1 MTAAAD
7 WIARRKALADAATDG
22 PWTWTEGTNYD
33 CSKLRSGHADA
44 AFIADARTSLP
55 RAVAAL
61 DAVLRLHVPMRIYDE
76 CDHPHQ
82 DGDPDVIDTGELL
95 TCEEMYVYSICRE
108 CCVENP
114 NWPEQAEWCADKH
127 DHRRDGHCATVRV
140 ITEHLDAP

>member
-61 DAVLRLHVPMRIYDE
+61 DAVLRLVAEYQASP
-76 CDHPHQ
+76 HP
-82 DGDPDVIDTGELL
+82 
-95 TCEEMYVYSICRE
+95 SIVAFGRE
-108 CCVENP
+108 FT
-114 NWPEQAEWCADKH
+114 
-127 DHRRDGHCATVRV
+127 AT